1 MNKGGGPM
9 HSFQTLARL
18 SAASMALA
26 FTMAMPSA
34 AQSTLLES
42 VKRNPKEAKALCRQF
57 KALNAKG
64 ESALSGQAIGQLA
77 SQRNLSTTD
86 AEILATYVIGLHCPD
101 VR

>member
-1 MNKGGGPM
+1 M
-9 HSFQTLARL
+9 HSFQTPMRL
-18 SAASMALA
+18 MAASISAVLSVTA
-26 FTMAMPSA
+26 PSA

-42 VKRNPKEAKALCRQF
+42 VKRNPGEAKALCKQF

-77 SQRNLSTTD
+77 SERNLSTTD

>member
-1 MNKGGGPM
+1 M
-9 HSFQTLARL
+9 HSFQTPMRL
-18 SAASMALA
+18 MAASIAAVLSVA
-26 FTMAMPSA
+26 APSA

-42 VKRNPKEAKALCRQF
+42 VKRNPGEAKALCRQF